1 MIKIKVTKTLQDPE
15 GEFQLNL
22 DVEINDNEFI
32 TLYGKS
38 GAGKT
43 TTLRILAGLLNPDFG
58 TVHVD
63 DEVWYDS
70 KHGVNLTPQQRGI
83 GLVFQD
89 YALFPNMTVRKNLEY
104 SLDSKK
110 DFQIIDTLLELMGLE
125 NLASRK
131 PNSLSGGQQQR
142 VALARALVR
151 KPKLLLLDEPLSALD
166 MEMRSKLQDEIL
178 KIHHEFAI
186 TTILV
191 SHSFAEIFKLS
202 NRVFVIDKGKITK
215 TGNPADIF
223 IDRKLSGKFKFEGKI
238 LALQKSDVVYI
249 ATISIGNNI
258 VKVIASDEEARQFN
272 IGDRVVVSS
281 KAFNPIL
288 MKIDP

>member
-1 MIKIKVTKTLQDPE
+1 MIKIQIAKTLHSGE

-22 DVEINDNEFI
+22 DLQIQNNEFI

-43 TTLRILAGLLNPDFG
+43 TTLRIVAGLTEPDEG
-58 TVHVD
+58 TIQID
-63 DEVWYDS
+63 NEVWFDS
-70 KHGVNLTPQQRGI
+70 KRKINLLPQQRRV

-104 SLDSKK
+104 SLESKK
-110 DFQIIDTLLELMGLE
+110 DITIVDTLLELMDLQ
-125 NLASRK
+125 NLSNRK
-131 PNSLSGGQQQR
+131 PDSLSGGQQQR

-151 KPKLLLLDEPLSALD
+151 KPKVLLLDEPLSALD
-166 MEMRSKLQDEIL
+166 MEMRVKLQDEIL
-178 KIHHEFAI
+178 KIHNEFDI

-191 SHSFAEIFKLS
+191 SHSFTEIFKLS
-202 NRVFVIDKGKITK
+202 NRVFVIDKGKITRS
-215 TGNPADIF
+215 GNPADIF

-238 LALQKSDVVYI
+238 LELQKNDVVYI

-258 VKVIASDEEARQFN
+258 VKVIASNEEARQFN